1 MKKLLLAMLI
11 CLFQT
16 GCIFY
21 FEGDGG
27 SSRDDRTEY
36 YNGYDDSLWI
46 EYGEVNCDQGNGYY
60 PTYWYLEAIVSAS
73 YNYYAS
79 ELDVGVFVD
88 GSQYYSLDYRGHD
101 LWTLSLRSN
110 GFMYCSDIAYFNFV
124 AEDIYGNYDEL
135 FVW

>member
-1 MKKLLLAMLI
+1 MNKLLFVMLI

-21 FEGDGG
+21 FEGDGD
-27 SSRDDRTEY
+27 SSRDVRTEY
-36 YNGYDDSLWI
+36 YNGYDSLWI
-46 EYGEVNCDQGNGYY
+46 EYAEVNCDQGNGYY
-60 PTYWYLEAIVSAS
+60 PTYWYLEAIVSAN

-79 ELDVGVFVD
+79 ELDVGVYVD

-110 GFMYCSDIAYFNFV
+110 YFMYCSDIAYFDFV
-124 AEDIYGNYDEL
+124 AQDAYGNYDEL
-135 FVW
+135 LVW

>member
-1 MKKLLLAMLI
+1 MKKLLLVILI

-16 GCIFY
+16 GCMFY

-36 YNGYDDSLWI
+36 YNGYDSLWI
-46 EYGEVNCDQGNGYY
+46 EYGQVNCDQGNGYY

-110 GFMYCSDIAYFNFV
+110 NFMYCNDIAYFNFV
-124 AEDIYGNYDEL
+124 AEDEFGNYDEL
-135 FVW
+135 IDW